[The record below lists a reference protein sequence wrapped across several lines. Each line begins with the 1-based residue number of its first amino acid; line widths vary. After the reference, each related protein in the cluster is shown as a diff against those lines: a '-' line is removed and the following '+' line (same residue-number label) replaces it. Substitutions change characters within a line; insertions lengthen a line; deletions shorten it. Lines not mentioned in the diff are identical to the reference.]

1 MPARRIRLQSLP
13 FLGKPEEARQ
23 VVGEWPAYRVSQG
36 TVMTMQ
42 HRIADCY
49 WQMRLPLIDY
59 GSDVTVALTLLS
71 RQPGQGRRDHRAR
84 PSSASE
90 DSCMKRSRQPG
101 RRAQPLSRLGAYLL
115 LRGQSA
121 ASIDTAIKSSWAS
134 AAPDWQARLV
144 QDETQKACSQYR
156 NAPPKAVADAI
167 LAREKAT
174 IAYPADGKL
183 MGDWKNG
190 EKLAQSGYG
199 GRFTDYP
206 PRAENG
212 GNCYACHQLDA
223 KELSFG
229 TLGPSL
235 ARIRQDPQVR
245 RGRGQG
251 RSTSGSTTRRP
262 PFRAGTCRAW
272 APASSSP
279 SSRSRIWW
287 HS

>member
-1 MPARRIRLQSLP
+1 
-13 FLGKPEEARQ
+13 
-23 VVGEWPAYRVSQG
+23 
-36 TVMTMQ
+36 
-42 HRIADCY
+42 
-49 WQMRLPLIDY
+49 
-59 GSDVTVALTLLS
+59 
-71 RQPGQGRRDHRAR
+71 
-84 PSSASE
+84 
-90 DSCMKRSRQPG
+90 MKRLVSL
-101 RRAQPLSRLGAYLL
+101 AVSAALVAVGAFLL

-134 AAPDWQARLV
+134 AAPDWRARLV
-144 QDETQKACSQYR
+144 QDETQKSCSQHR

-174 IAYPADGKL
+174 IQYPADGKL

-212 GNCYACHQLDA
+212 GNCYACHQMDG

-235 ARIRQDPQVR
+235 REYGKIRKYVADDVKAVYERIYNPHATIPCANMPRM
-245 RGRGQG
+245 G
-251 RSTSGSTTRRP
+251 TSGFLTIDQIKDLVA
-262 PFRAGTCRAW
+262 FVM
-272 APASSSP
+272 SP
-279 SSRSRIWW
+279 ESPVNK
-287 HS
+287 